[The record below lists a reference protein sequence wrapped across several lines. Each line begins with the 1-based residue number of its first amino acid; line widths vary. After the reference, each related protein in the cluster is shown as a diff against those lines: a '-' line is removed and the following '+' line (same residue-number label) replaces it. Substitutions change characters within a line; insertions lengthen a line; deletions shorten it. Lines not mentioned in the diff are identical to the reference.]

1 MSKSMNLPSMS
12 VYEAILS
19 RRSIR
24 RFQQKPINTELL
36 RTFVNAARVAPSAAN
51 LQPLEY
57 FIVTEE
63 DMRSKIF
70 ETIGWAGYIKP
81 T

>member
-1 MSKSMNLPSMS
+1 MSKSMNFPSMS
-12 VYEAILS
+12 VYETILL

-24 RFQQKPINTELL
+24 RFQQKPIDIELL
-36 RTFVNAARVAPSAAN
+36 RNFVNAARVAPSAAN

-63 DMRSKIF
+63 DSRSKIF
-70 ETIGWAGYIKP
+70 PLILVHVL
-81 T
+81 